1 MLDIQNKLI
10 NGFIYINTM
19 PPRTRDEKKIVVML
33 SGIIL
38 EIKYQRPEYL
48 YNISELI

>member
-1 MLDIQNKLI
+1 MVLFTLIQWLHEPGMK
-10 NGFIYINTM
+10 
-19 PPRTRDEKKIVVML
+19 KKIVVML